1 MDWIKSIA
9 IDVGHGGKDPGSVAD
24 VYADGAARL
33 ANRGRLLEKDL
44 NLRLGAEVF
53 GQALEAGFEAH
64 LLRGGDYDQSLGQR
78 TELANRLGVDFFLS
92 IHHNGAASA
101 AAGGTETFY
110 FPGSQGGELAAGLV
124 QAAMVGELGLADRGI
139 KANGNLHVLR
149 GTRMP
154 AILIEPLFLTGEVD
168 QGLLSDG
175 GYFRRL
181 AEAVVGGLGGRN

>member
-1 MDWIKSIA
+1 MNKIKSIT
-9 IDVGHGGKDPGSVAD
+9 IDVGHGGKDPGAVAD

-53 GQALEAGFEAH
+53 GQALEAGFDAH

-78 TELANRLGVDFFLS
+78 TDLANRLGVDLFLS

-110 FPGSQGGELAAGLV
+110 FPGSQGGELAARLV
-124 QAAMVGELGLADRGI
+124 QAAMVEALGLADRGI
-139 KANGNLHVLR
+139 KAAGNLHVLR
-149 GTRMP
+149 ATGMP
-154 AILIEPLFLTGEVD
+154 AILIEPLFLTGEAD
-168 QGLLSDG
+168 QVILCDG

-181 AEAVVGGLGGRN
+181 AQAIVGGILGG